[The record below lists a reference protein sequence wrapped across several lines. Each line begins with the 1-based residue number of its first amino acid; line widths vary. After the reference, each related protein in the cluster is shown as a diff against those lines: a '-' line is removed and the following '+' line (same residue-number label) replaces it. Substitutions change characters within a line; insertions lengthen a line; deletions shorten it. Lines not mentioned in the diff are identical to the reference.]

1 MNLLLMRH
9 AKSSWDDEGLGDH
22 ERPLNHRGRDAAP
35 KMAQVL
41 FEHNLVPDLVL
52 VSSAVRTRETVDRML
67 PILGAVEVLVL
78 PELYHAMPI
87 AILKVLDEH
96 ARSADTVMVVGHNP
110 GMETMVSNVAG
121 NIVPFPTGA
130 IAHIVMKPHHASQIV
145 AVWRPKELPAE

>member
-41 FEHNLVPDLVL
+41 VDNNIVPKLIL
-52 VSSAVRTRETVDRML
+52 VSSSVRTRETVERML
-67 PILGAVEVLVL
+67 PVLGAVEVQVV
-78 PELYHAMPI
+78 PELYHAMPMT
-87 AILKVLDEH
+87 ILKVLDEH
-96 ARSADTVMVVGHNP
+96 GRDADPVMVVGHNP
-110 GMETMVSNVAG
+110 GLETTVSNVAG

-130 IAHIVMKPHHASQIV
+130 IAHIVMKPHFASQV
-145 AVWRPKELPAE
+145 LAVWRPKELPAE